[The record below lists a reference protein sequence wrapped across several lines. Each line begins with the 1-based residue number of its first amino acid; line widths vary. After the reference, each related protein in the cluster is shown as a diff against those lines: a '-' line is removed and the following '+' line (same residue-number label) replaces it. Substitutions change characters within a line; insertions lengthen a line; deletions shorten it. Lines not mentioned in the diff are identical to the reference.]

1 MDIKQMISV
10 IQIYIHHNKGVEVN
24 INPDLLI
31 EVPKLLKSYNIAQNW
46 VSNNLL

>member
-24 INPDLLI
+24 INPDLPREL
-31 EVPKLLKSYNIAQNW
+31 PKFLKAYNIAQNW